1 MTVPPRDS
9 SIRLAPGEEFT
20 LDSDGSHEWRAKTSS
35 LRTARGTIL
44 ALAFEVEHSIDVVIN
59 RFFFPADD
67 KTSEDL
73 KTLFVGLFLKSPSA
87 SFARK
92 IQVFKA
98 LSQQPILSNL
108 VRPDLLR
115 NLERLRDIRN
125 RFAHYPITFAPSS
138 GQNKEK
144 LVAILVCRDKEITL
158 DEVFFK
164 DNEKLFTSVQG
175 ELERVLSVFG
185 VNKS

>member
-1 MTVPPRDS
+1 MISSGSGRKGFRPAHFARTFRLVFANESCYFPSMTVPPRDS

-67 KTSEDL
+67 KASEDL

-98 LSQQPILSNL
+98 ISQQPILSNL

-115 NLERLRDIRN
+115 K
-125 RFAHYPITFAPSS
+125 S
-138 GQNKEK
+138 G
-144 LVAILVCRDKEITL
+144 A
-158 DEVFFK
+158 
-164 DNEKLFTSVQG
+164 
-175 ELERVLSVFG
+175 
-185 VNKS
+185 